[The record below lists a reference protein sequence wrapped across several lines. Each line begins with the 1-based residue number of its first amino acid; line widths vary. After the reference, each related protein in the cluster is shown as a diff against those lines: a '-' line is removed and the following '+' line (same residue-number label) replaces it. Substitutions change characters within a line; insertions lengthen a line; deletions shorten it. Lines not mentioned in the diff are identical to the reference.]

1 MSTIVRRRGK
11 GQYGIPDGEH
21 ELKALLAE
29 ANGIFIKRGFCAS
42 DEDVLRL
49 IDNTVGEEFLNAV
62 RDDMIANGGARGRA
76 RFEHERTT
84 VPMFVVEYFIR
95 EIERRLSVIKAK
107 KGKDKSRM

>member
-1 MSTIVRRRGK
+1 MSTIVR
-11 GQYGIPDGEH
+11 QYGIPDGEQ

-29 ANGIFIKRGFCAS
+29 ANGIFTKRWHCAS

-62 RDDMIANGGARGRA
+62 RADMNANGQRG

-84 VPMFVVEYFIR
+84 VPT
-95 EIERRLSVIKAK
+95 RLIFLFPVNP
-107 KGKDKSRM
+107 R